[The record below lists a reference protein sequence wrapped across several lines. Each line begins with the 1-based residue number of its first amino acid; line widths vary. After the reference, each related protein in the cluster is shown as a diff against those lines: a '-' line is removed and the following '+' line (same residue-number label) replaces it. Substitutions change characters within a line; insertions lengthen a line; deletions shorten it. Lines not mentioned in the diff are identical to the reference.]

1 MRVMDD
7 GMIFEHRQVIEF
19 YVYTLEINLIALHT
33 KFNSK
38 VANDDVE

>member
-19 YVYTLEINLIALHT
+19 YVYRN
-33 KFNSK
+33 KFNSITHQIQF
-38 VANDDVE
+38 